1 MAVTKVG
8 CGESRAAAR
17 FGEHAWAGGN
27 ATEASPDARATPE
40 QRRAITATEGTG
52 MRVLGINSVF
62 HDPAAALIVDGAVV
76 AAAEEERFSRRKHGK
91 RPVPFAAWER
101 PAAARWCLRQ
111 AGLTP
116 ADVDLIGFSYDPALV
131 RSAAAMGIDDPW
143 DNLRTLYAT
152 HAPQF
157 LAEELPGLDP
167 ARGVVR
173 APPRRPRRLGRRGRV
188 RRGAPCWSATAVA
201 SGILSG
207 RPVLAPAS
215 SRSWPPSRCR
225 TRSACCTRI

>member
-1 MAVTKVG
+1 
-8 CGESRAAAR
+8 
-17 FGEHAWAGGN
+17 
-27 ATEASPDARATPE
+27 
-40 QRRAITATEGTG
+40 

-91 RPVPFAAWER
+91 RPVPFAAWEQ
-101 PAAARWCLRQ
+101 PAAAARWCLRQ

-131 RSAAAMGIDDPW
+131 RSAAAMELDDPW

-167 ARGVVR
+167 ARARFVR
-173 APPRRPRRLGRRGRV
+173 HHVAHAASAGLAAGPPECAVLVCDGRGEQDSFLGGRYSRRPAGDPGH
-188 RRGAPCWSATAVA
+188 PAVA
-201 SGILSG
+201 ALA
-207 RPVLAPAS
+207 RPAVRGPD
-215 SRSWPPSRCR
+215 RPSRFP
-225 TRSACCTRI
+225 AFQ